1 MVLQRQ
7 EGSDSLR
14 YPASDRR
21 HIRRA
26 GREVGP
32 EFQDWDLKVHKG
44 WNSPDSQPVLER
56 EAEDVSVNCE
66 EGREIV
72 PSVALG
78 RCIPFFSG

>member
-32 EFQDWDLKVHKG
+32 DFQDWDLKVHKG
-44 WNSPDSQPVLER
+44 WTSPDSQPVFCNTE
-56 EAEDVSVNCE
+56 EACRVWAGWIQKD
-66 EGREIV
+66 RR
-72 PSVALG
+72 L
-78 RCIPFFSG
+78 